1 MSKRE
6 GKDNDPL
13 ILDLAQRLSRVEER
27 VGGLE
32 KIVSILSDRL
42 DRLEKRLDKIDS
54 KTWGILTGVI
64 LSIITIILTKIL

>member
-1 MSKRE
+1 MSEKE
-6 GKDNDPL
+6 GKDDDPL

-32 KIVSILSDRL
+32 KIVGILSDRL

>member
-1 MSKRE
+1 MSKKE
-6 GKDNDPL
+6 EKDNDPM

-32 KIVSILSDRL
+32 KIVSILGERL

>member
-1 MSKRE
+1 MSKKE

-32 KIVSILSDRL
+32 RIVSILSDRL

>member
-1 MSKRE
+1 MSKKE
-6 GKDNDPL
+6 EKANDPL

-32 KIVSILSDRL
+32 KIVGILSDRL

-54 KTWGILTGVI
+54 KTWGILTGVLI
-64 LSIITIILTKIL
+64 SIALIILTKVI

>member
-1 MSKRE
+1 MSRKE
-6 GKDNDPL
+6 EKDNPL

-27 VGGLE
+27 VGSME
-32 KIVSILSDRL
+32 KIVNILSDRL